1 MSTDAA
7 PPNYV
12 LPVLGFRVWRVDD
25 DGRLW
30 PRTSKA
36 AMMRR
41 LGSEPWAIGTSH
53 ARCLL
58 EGAGR
63 AAHPAPAN
71 GCMCGLYGWHA
82 PKPALDACRTTRDLV
97 AGAIIAWGDLQVH
110 AAGFR
115 AQHARPVAL
124 AVPAEPSRLR
134 RRPST
139 PLEPLRRASNPIT
152 RRFMTRSGERRCADR
167 MPVLVLPGPAK
178 PIRVEP
184 IRDPEPRREPV
195 EVPGAPERAPARP
208 AEPAEP
214 VPRQATLAGLTG
226 LTGSPAAS
234 RRGSW
239 G

>member
-1 MSTDAA
+1 MSTDAGT
-7 PPNYV
+7 PTYV
-12 LPVLGFRVWRVDD
+12 LPVLGFRVWCVDD

-58 EGAGR
+58 QAAGG

-82 PKPALDACRTTRDLV
+82 SKAALDACRTSRDLV

-115 AQHARPVAL
+115 AEYARPVAL
-124 AVPAEPSRLR
+124 AVPAESSRLR
-134 RRPST
+134 RRART
-139 PLEPLRRASNPIT
+139 RLEPLRRASERYAIPLVE
-152 RRFMTRSGERRCADR
+152 GERLADEA
-167 MPVLVLPGPAK
+167 G
-178 PIRVEP
+178 EH
-184 IRDPEPRREPV
+184 
-195 EVPGAPERAPARP
+195 GAA
-208 AEPAEP
+208 
-214 VPRQATLAGLTG
+214 L
-226 LTGSPAAS
+226 AAS
-234 RRGSW
+234 AAPPPRLDSIRQRLARGLEPDRVGANRR
-239 G
+239 

>member
-7 PPNYV
+7 PPTYV
-12 LPVLGFRVWRVDD
+12 LPVLGFRVWCVDD
-25 DGRLW
+25 DGWLW

-58 EGAGR
+58 EAAGHT
-63 AAHPAPAN
+63 AHPAPAN

-82 PKPALDACRTTRDLV
+82 PKAALDACRTTRDLV

-115 AQHARPVAL
+115 AEHARPVAL
-124 AVPAEPSRLR
+124 ALPAEPSRLR

-139 PLEPLRRASNPIT
+139 PLEPLRRASERYGIPLVEGARLADEAAEHGAALPASAVPPPRLDWIRQRLARGIGLDRVRSD
-152 RRFMTRSGERRCADR
+152 RR
-167 MPVLVLPGPAK
+167 
-178 PIRVEP
+178 
-184 IRDPEPRREPV
+184 
-195 EVPGAPERAPARP
+195 
-208 AEPAEP
+208 
-214 VPRQATLAGLTG
+214 
-226 LTGSPAAS
+226 
-234 RRGSW
+234 
-239 G
+239 